1 MARSLLSVR
10 RLIRHRSRIG
20 PKMRAALDELGRLPV
35 RSFRQV
41 AQRHGVD
48 LGDLHRLAATVPG
61 LLEARR
67 AQQGETNPQRAAAA

>member
-41 AQRHGVD
+41 ARRHGVD
-48 LGDLHRLAATVPG
+48 VADLHRLAATVPG

-67 AQQGETNPQRAAAA
+67 AQQAGENTHHAAAA